1 MLALASF
8 LVVVT
13 LYLLVERT
21 ATVALTLT
29 GLSRDS
35 AQFQTRSVF
44 TGTGFTTEESEHVV
58 WQPVRRRIVA
68 LLMLLRSVGTFT
80 AVPSL
85 VLGFLDTAGPADQL
99 ARVAWLVGGLA
110 VLGVVA
116 TSRRVDHHLSRV
128 IAWALRRWTDLDARD
143 YTALLGLSGG
153 HAVVELHVEPD
164 SWLAGRRLDEL
175 DLPEE
180 GVLVLGIQ
188 RSDGEFVGAPRG
200 RSVVHPHD
208 TLILY
213 GHADRLAEIE
223 ARLSGPVGD
232 AARRDAVL
240 AQQEI
245 FAEQDRRD
253 RDQITS
259 RMVPA

>member
-1 MLALASF
+1 MIALASF

-29 GLSRDS
+29 GLSRDA
-35 AQFQTRSVF
+35 AQFQTRSAF
-44 TGTGFTTEESEHVV
+44 TGTGFTTEEAEHVA

-68 LLMLLRSVGTFT
+68 WLMLLRSVGTFT

-85 VLGFLDTAGPADQL
+85 VLSVLDTAGPADQL
-99 ARVAWLVGGLA
+99 AGVDWLIGCLT

-116 TSRRVDHHLSRV
+116 MSRSVDRHLSRL
-128 IAWALRRWTDLDARD
+128 IAWALRRWTRLDARD
-143 YTALLGLSGG
+143 YTALLGLTGG
-153 HAVVELHVEPD
+153 HAVVELHVEPE

-188 RSDGEFVGAPRG
+188 RSDGVFVGAPRG
-200 RSVVHPHD
+200 RSLIHPHD

-213 GHADRLAEIE
+213 ARAERLAEIE
-223 ARLSGPVGD
+223 GRVSGPVGD
-232 AARRDAVL
+232 AARREAVL

-245 FAEQDRRD
+245 FAQQDRRD
-253 RDQITS
+253 RDQITP